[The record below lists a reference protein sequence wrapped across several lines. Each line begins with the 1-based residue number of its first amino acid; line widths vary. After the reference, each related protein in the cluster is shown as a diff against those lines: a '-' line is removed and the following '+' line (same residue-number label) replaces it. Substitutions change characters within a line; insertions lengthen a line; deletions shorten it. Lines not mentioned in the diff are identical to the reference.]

1 MQETVKSEGAKISEE
16 GIVETFGND
25 GEALDAADN
34 GVAVSILFSFLW
46 ELI

>member
-1 MQETVKSEGAKISEE
+1 MKSEGVKISEE

-34 GVAVSILFSFLW
+34 GVAVSILFPFY
-46 ELI
+46 EN

>member
-1 MQETVKSEGAKISEE
+1 MKSEGAKISGE

-34 GVAVSILFSFLW
+34 GVAVSILFPFY
-46 ELI
+46 EN